1 MPSHM
6 PLSNRFT
13 QYQKM
18 RPQPSTVSY
27 IRANMS
33 SVHQASETNRRLVQ
47 QLANR
52 RGNLK
57 KMPVKQRLGPSKVK
71 ARLSINAVTGGGG
84 QRGGLGR
91 GNGQRGGLGKG
102 GNGGQGGLRCSP
114 TSGGAKGGKFWS
126 SGEDVRGNRGRGRGG
141 VSSRSERDGFD
152 GDRRDRRANRGRGVQ
167 QQRFQRS
174 GRGGVRGQRRGR
186 RANVSILKEELDSQL
201 KEYMS
206 NTNAKLDQKFDTY
219 MDQADS

>member
-27 IRANMS
+27 IRA
-33 SVHQASETNRRLVQ
+33 VQQASKSNRRLVQ
-47 QLANR
+47 QSANR
-52 RGNLK
+52 PGNLK

-84 QRGGLGR
+84 ELGSLGR
-91 GNGQRGGLGKG
+91 GNGQRGGLEKG

-114 TSGGAKGGKFWS
+114 SSGGARVGKFWS
-126 SGEDVRGNRGRGRGG
+126 SGGDVHGNRGRERGG
-141 VSSRSERDGFD
+141 EPNGERDGFG
-152 GDRRDRRANRGRGVQ
+152 GDRRGRGANRGRGVERE
-167 QQRFQRS
+167 RFQRS

-186 RANVSILKEELDSQL
+186 RANVSILKEELDNQL

-206 NTNAKLDQKFDTY
+206 NTKAKLDQKFDTY